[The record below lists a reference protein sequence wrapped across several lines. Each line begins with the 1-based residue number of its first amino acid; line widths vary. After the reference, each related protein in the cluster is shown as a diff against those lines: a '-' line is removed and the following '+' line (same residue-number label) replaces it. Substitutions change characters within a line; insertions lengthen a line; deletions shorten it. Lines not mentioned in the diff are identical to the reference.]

1 MKKLFQVCI
10 AIVIAALP
18 LAASAASPAPANRT
32 GADDAV
38 QRRAVEAA
46 IWGMPLVGMD
56 AMRQAYFRDAGAQYN
71 DIIYWSK
78 PADWRLQFTT
88 PNASTYYIYFNFN
101 LRDGPVVLDVPAA
114 VGAGLFGSIVDAWQV
129 PVTDVGPAGDD
140 AGKGGKYLL
149 VPPNYKEPIPAGHFP
164 IQFETLNGYG
174 LLRAIP
180 AGKTADD
187 VSKAIDLV
195 KQLRLYS
202 FAQAANPPT
211 QRYIDMAGKLIDGVV
226 AFSDTFYVSLARMV
240 EEEPVLP
247 RDKVAMGML
256 RSLGIEKGKSY
267 NPDPKVKQTLGMA
280 AQQAH
285 RQFITAVHGGEPWWP
300 GTHWKLV
307 EDKGAKTGF
316 SFIDDNAV
324 YLDER
329 GLIFFMAFAAPK
341 KLGAA
346 TFYLVGA
353 TDSTGKPL
361 DGSRSY
367 ELHVPANVPAKQY
380 WAVTLYDLDT
390 ACLIRNMSKPG
401 LDSYNQE
408 MKRNADGS
416 VDLYFGPKAP
426 VGKEANWIPTAPRR
440 TWFSLFR
447 FYGPDKAMFDKTWTM
462 DSYQRV
468 P

>member
-1 MKKLFQVCI
+1 M
-10 AIVIAALP
+10 
-18 LAASAASPAPANRT
+18 
-32 GADDAV
+32 
-38 QRRAVEAA
+38 
-46 IWGMPLVGMD
+46 
-56 AMRQAYFRDAGAQYN
+56 
-71 DIIYWSK
+71 
-78 PADWRLQFTT
+78 
-88 PNASTYYIYFNFN
+88 
-101 LRDGPVVLDVPAA
+101 
-114 VGAGLFGSIVDAWQV
+114 
-129 PVTDVGPAGDD
+129 
-140 AGKGGKYLL
+140 
-149 VPPNYKEPIPAGHFP
+149 
-164 IQFETLNGYG
+164 
-174 LLRAIP
+174 
-180 AGKTADD
+180 
-187 VSKAIDLV
+187 

-226 AFSDTFYVSLARMV
+226 AFNDTFYVSLARMV

-247 RDKVAMGML
+247 RDRVAMGML

-285 RQFITAVHGGEPWWP
+285 RQFMTALHGGEPWWP

-307 EDKGAKTGF
+307 EDKGAKAGF

-329 GLIFFMAFAAPK
+329 GLVFFMAFAAPK

-346 TFYLVGA
+346 TFYLVRA

-361 DGSRSY
+361 DGSHSYKLPRSG
-367 ELHVPANVPAKQY
+367 ECAREAILGGNALRPRHGVP
-380 WAVTLYDLDT
+380 D
-390 ACLIRNMSKPG
+390 RNMSKPG

-408 MKRNADGS
+408 MKSNADGS
-416 VDLYFGPKAP
+416 VDLYLGPKAP
-426 VGKEANWIPTAPRR
+426 IGKEANWIPTAPGRP
-440 TWFSLFR
+440 WFSLSR
-447 FYGPDKAMFDKTWTM
+447 FYGHDKALFDKTWTM